1 MKNNRR
7 HIIGR
12 NILLVFMTIVS
23 LFAFNSCARKINF
36 QSLGVAPTA
45 HGTVKV
51 KRDHNHNYR
60 IRIHITNLMKPEDL
74 HPPRL
79 VYVVWMTTQNEQT
92 KNIGKIKTRSRIFSK
107 KLRASFETVTPFKP
121 VRIFITAEDGTQV
134 RNPGMQVVM
143 TTDRF

>member
-1 MKNNRR
+1 
-7 HIIGR
+7 
-12 NILLVFMTIVS
+12 
-23 LFAFNSCARKINF
+23 
-36 QSLGVAPTA
+36 
-45 HGTVKV
+45 
-51 KRDHNHNYR
+51 
-60 IRIHITNLMKPEDL
+60 MKPEDL